1 MDARFISPLD
11 ILIFSLC
18 LVLNLGS
25 HVNDSE
31 HRLIKDLLRDY
42 KKDSRPVFNKS
53 EAVKVELDV
62 AYSQLVDLV
71 RRPFLYSWHAQKW
84 YLKRAIELIA
94 QKTCMKFQTIMA
106 ESMVLFDSV
115 C

>member
-1 MDARFISPLD
+1 MYLSPLD
-11 ILIFSLC
+11 ILIFSLFP
-18 LVLNLGS
+18 VLNLGS

-31 HRLIKDLLRDY
+31 HRLIEDLLRDY

-71 RRPFLYSWHAQKW
+71 RGPSFFFLCPGT
-84 YLKRAIELIA
+84 LKSG
-94 QKTCMKFQTIMA
+94 T
-106 ESMVLFDSV
+106 
-115 C
+115 

>member
-1 MDARFISPLD
+1 MYLSPLD
-11 ILIFSLC
+11 ILIFSLF
-18 LVLNLGS
+18 LVLNIGS

-31 HRLIKDLLRDY
+31 HRLIEDLLTDY

-71 RRPFLYSWHAQKW
+71 RRPFLHFWRAQKW
-84 YLKRAIELIA
+84 HVKRANELYTKI
-94 QKTCMKFQTIMA
+94 
-106 ESMVLFDSV
+106 
-115 C
+115 

>member
-1 MDARFISPLD
+1 M
-11 ILIFSLC
+11 
-18 LVLNLGS
+18 LNIGS

-31 HRLIKDLLRDY
+31 HRLIEDLLTDY

-71 RRPFLYSWHAQKW
+71 RRPFLHFWHAQKW
-84 YLKRAIELIA
+84 HVKRANELYTKI
-94 QKTCMKFQTIMA
+94 
-106 ESMVLFDSV
+106 
-115 C
+115 

>member
-1 MDARFISPLD
+1 MYLFRLD
-11 ILIFSLC
+11 ILIFSLS

-42 KKDSRPVFNKS
+42 TKDSRPVFNKS

-71 RRPFLYSWHAQKW
+71 RRPFLHFWHAQKW
-84 YLKRAIELIA
+84 HVKRANELNKKI
-94 QKTCMKFQTIMA
+94 
-106 ESMVLFDSV
+106 
-115 C
+115 

>member
-1 MDARFISPLD
+1 MYLSPLD
-11 ILIFSLC
+11 ILIFSLF
-18 LVLNLGS
+18 LVLNIGS

-31 HRLIKDLLRDY
+31 HRLIEDLLTDY

-71 RRPFLYSWHAQKW
+71 RGGPFFFSLARSKVARKKSYK
-84 YLKRAIELIA
+84 
-94 QKTCMKFQTIMA
+94 KT
-106 ESMVLFDSV
+106 
-115 C
+115 

>member
-1 MDARFISPLD
+1 MYLSPLD
-11 ILIFSLC
+11 ILIFSLFP
-18 LVLNLGS
+18 VLNLGS

-31 HRLIKDLLRDY
+31 HRLIEDLLTDY

-71 RRPFLYSWHAQKW
+71 RGLFFFFALARSKVARK
-84 YLKRAIELIA
+84 KSDK
-94 QKTCMKFQTIMA
+94 KT
-106 ESMVLFDSV
+106 
-115 C
+115 

>member
-1 MDARFISPLD
+1 MYLSPLD
-11 ILIFSLC
+11 ILIFSLF
-18 LVLNLGS
+18 LVLNIGS

-31 HRLIKDLLRDY
+31 HRLIEDLLKDY

-71 RRPFLYSWHAQKW
+71 RRPYLHFWHAQKRHV
-84 YLKRAIELIA
+84 KRANELYTKI
-94 QKTCMKFQTIMA
+94 
-106 ESMVLFDSV
+106 
-115 C
+115 

>member
-1 MDARFISPLD
+1 MYLSPLD
-11 ILIFSLC
+11 ILIFSLF
-18 LVLNLGS
+18 LVLNIGS

-31 HRLIKDLLRDY
+31 HRLIEDLLTDY

-71 RRPFLYSWHAQKW
+71 RRPFLHFWHAQKW
-84 YLKRAIELIA
+84 HVKRANELYTKI
-94 QKTCMKFQTIMA
+94 
-106 ESMVLFDSV
+106 
-115 C
+115 

>member
-1 MDARFISPLD
+1 MYLSPLD
-11 ILIFSLC
+11 ILIFSLF

-31 HRLIKDLLRDY
+31 HRLIEDLLRDY

-71 RRPFLYSWHAQKW
+71 RGGPFFFPLARSKVARKKSYK
-84 YLKRAIELIA
+84 
-94 QKTCMKFQTIMA
+94 KT
-106 ESMVLFDSV
+106 
-115 C
+115 

>member
-1 MDARFISPLD
+1 M
-11 ILIFSLC
+11 
-18 LVLNLGS
+18 LNIGS

-31 HRLIKDLLRDY
+31 HRLIEDLLRNY

-71 RRPFLYSWHAQKW
+71 RRPFLHFWHAQKRHV
-84 YLKRAIELIA
+84 KIANELYTKI
-94 QKTCMKFQTIMA
+94 
-106 ESMVLFDSV
+106 
-115 C
+115 

>member
-1 MDARFISPLD
+1 MSLMYLSPPD
-11 ILIFSLC
+11 ILIFSLF
-18 LVLNLGS
+18 LVLNIGS

-31 HRLIKDLLRDY
+31 HRLIEDLLTDY

-71 RRPFLYSWHAQKW
+71 RRPFLHFWHAQKW
-84 YLKRAIELIA
+84 HVKRANELYTKI
-94 QKTCMKFQTIMA
+94 
-106 ESMVLFDSV
+106 
-115 C
+115 

>member
-1 MDARFISPLD
+1 M
-11 ILIFSLC
+11 
-18 LVLNLGS
+18 LNLGS

-31 HRLIKDLLRDY
+31 HRLIEDLLRDY

-71 RRPFLYSWHAQKW
+71 RGLFFFFALARSKVARK
-84 YLKRAIELIA
+84 KSDK
-94 QKTCMKFQTIMA
+94 KT
-106 ESMVLFDSV
+106 
-115 C
+115 

>member
-1 MDARFISPLD
+1 MYLSPLD
-11 ILIFSLC
+11 ILIFSLF
-18 LVLNLGS
+18 LVLNIGS

-31 HRLIKDLLRDY
+31 HRLIEDLLTDY

-71 RRPFLYSWHAQKW
+71 RRPFLHFWHAQKRHV
-84 YLKRAIELIA
+84 KRANELYTKI
-94 QKTCMKFQTIMA
+94 
-106 ESMVLFDSV
+106 
-115 C
+115 

>member
-1 MDARFISPLD
+1 MYLSPLD
-11 ILIFSLC
+11 ILIFSLFP
-18 LVLNLGS
+18 VLNLGS

-31 HRLIKDLLRDY
+31 HRLIEDLLTDY

-71 RRPFLYSWHAQKW
+71 RRPFLHFWHAQKW
-84 YLKRAIELIA
+84 HVKRANELYTKI
-94 QKTCMKFQTIMA
+94 
-106 ESMVLFDSV
+106 
-115 C
+115 

>member
-1 MDARFISPLD
+1 M
-11 ILIFSLC
+11 
-18 LVLNLGS
+18 LNIGS

-31 HRLIKDLLRDY
+31 HRLIEDLLRDY

-71 RRPFLYSWHAQKW
+71 RRSFLHFWHAQKGHV
-84 YLKRAIELIA
+84 KRANELYTKI
-94 QKTCMKFQTIMA
+94 
-106 ESMVLFDSV
+106 
-115 C
+115 

>member
-1 MDARFISPLD
+1 MYLSPLD
-11 ILIFSLC
+11 ILIFSLF
-18 LVLNLGS
+18 LVLNIGS

-31 HRLIKDLLRDY
+31 HRLIEDLLKDY

-71 RRPFLYSWHAQKW
+71 RGGPFFFPWHAQKW
-84 YLKRAIELIA
+84 HVKRATRRHSLKNMHEVSNNYGR
-94 QKTCMKFQTIMA
+94 KYGTFR
-106 ESMVLFDSV
+106 
-115 C
+115 